1 MESVSTGVVTQ
12 ETFEVTIE
20 RILPGGLGLAHAD
33 GRTVMVALAAPGD
46 RVRVSIDRVKGNVAF
61 ALIQEIITAS
71 PQRVEPPCQYFGR
84 CGGCD
89 FQQLSYQAQLEA
101 KVEMIK
107 DCLRRIGRIE
117 NIPEFQITPAP
128 NSWHYR
134 TRAQWQYD
142 LIRQRLGYFESG
154 SRRVCDVAEC
164 AVLAPEL
171 QQALSGLRERMQDGS
186 LSEDARDFR
195 AVAGDE
201 GVSLAPNW
209 SNSPTVPQGST
220 GRGTSPTPGSP
231 AGQPGWGGAVREG
244 SGLTVPDVTRT
255 ISGET
260 YRLNAESFFQAN
272 DDLLPQL
279 IDDAVGEAHGE
290 TSVELYS
297 GVGLFTLPL
306 ARRFKHV
313 VGVESDSAA
322 VSFAHEN
329 LASAGLTNAEIV
341 KSDVGVWLEAV
352 RHGELSRLSEES
364 AAALQGQIDFVLLD
378 PPRTGAE
385 SRVIEG
391 VLGLKPKRISYVSCD
406 PATLARD
413 LRKLIA
419 GGYTLDSIA
428 AFDMFP
434 QTHHVETAVHLSSAS
449 TPVASTSR
457 A

>member
-1 MESVSTGVVTQ
+1 M
-12 ETFEVTIE
+12 EVTIE

-46 RVRVSIDRVKGNVAF
+46 LVRVSIDRVKGNVAF
-61 ALIQEIITAS
+61 ALIQEIITPS

-89 FQQLSYQAQLEA
+89 FQQLNYQAQLDA
-101 KVEMIK
+101 KAEIIK
-107 DCLRRIGRIE
+107 DCLHRIGRVEIV
-117 NIPEFQITPAP
+117 PELQITPAP
-128 NSWHYR
+128 NPWQYR

-142 LIRQRLGYFESG
+142 SIRQRLGYFESG
-154 SRRVCDVAEC
+154 SRNVCDVSEC
-164 AVLAPEL
+164 GVLAAEL
-171 QQALSGLRERMQDGS
+171 QQTLSGLRERMLASS
-186 LSEDARDFR
+186 LPEDARDFR

-201 GVSLAPNW
+201 GVSLAPPVRGI
-209 SNSPTVPQGST
+209 SPT
-220 GRGTSPTPGSP
+220 
-231 AGQPGWGGAVREG
+231 VREG
-244 SGLTVPDVTRT
+244 SDLEMTGRSVRDISRT
-255 ISGET
+255 IHGER
-260 YRLNAESFFQAN
+260 YSLNAASFFQAN

-279 IDDAVGEAHGE
+279 IDVALGGASGE
-290 TSVELYS
+290 TAVELYS

-313 VGVESDSAA
+313 IGVESDSAA
-322 VSFAHEN
+322 VSFAHKN
-329 LASAGLTNAEIV
+329 LAAAGLPNAEIV

-352 RHGELSRLSEES
+352 RHGELSSLWQES
-364 AAALQGQIDFVLLD
+364 AAALEGQIDFILLD

-385 SRVIEG
+385 SRVIAG

-419 GGYTLDSIA
+419 GGYTLESVA

-434 QTHHVETAVHLSSAS
+434 QTHHVESVVHLSSAS
-449 TPVASTSR
+449 IPVA
-457 A
+457 